1 MKNNNRDDIILQQME
16 TIRVL
21 TENNLRRMG
30 DDFWGAS
37 APKTPEKPAAPEK
50 PKTPEQS
57 KAPEQP
63 AAAAEEV
70 PPPEKMEDLQA

>member
-30 DDFWGAS
+30 DDFWGA
-37 APKTPEKPAAPEK
+37 AVPKTPGTPASGRPGAAEPPKAPEKPADILK
-50 PKTPEQS
+50 
-57 KAPEQP
+57 
-63 AAAAEEV
+63 
-70 PPPEKMEDLQA
+70 